1 MSPRILSVYDKQ
13 EDAVTSVALAD
24 LAGDIRR
31 YEVLGSPD
39 DPGESGNGN

>member
-1 MSPRILSVYDKQ
+1 MNPRILSVYDKQ
-13 EDAVTSVALAD
+13 DDTVTRVPLAD

-39 DPGESGNGN
+39 DAGENSSGG